1 MKLLL
6 TDEHIATMKH
16 HAENTYPEEC
26 CGVILGKVVSDSK
39 QTVRVVGLENSFQG
53 EKHNRFLITPEMYRR
68 WEKEALKEDLDII
81 GFYHSH
87 PDSPAIPS
95 EYDRSHAWPWYS
107 YIIISVQAGKAT
119 EVRNWRLQEDRSAFD
134 REEISVT

>member
-26 CGVILGKVVSDSK
+26 CGVILGKVDSDSK

>member
-134 REEISVT
+134 SEEISVT